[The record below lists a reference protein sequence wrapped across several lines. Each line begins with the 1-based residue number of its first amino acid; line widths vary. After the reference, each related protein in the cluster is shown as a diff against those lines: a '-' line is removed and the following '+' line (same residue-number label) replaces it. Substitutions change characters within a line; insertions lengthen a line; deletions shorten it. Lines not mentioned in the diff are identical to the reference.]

1 MLIKDQMTPN
11 PIYGHPTMPLAEA
24 QALMQEKNIRHLP
37 ILDDDEK
44 LVGLITRRALAQALP
59 DDLSQFGP
67 FVINYTLAKLQAHN
81 IMVRD
86 VVTIDPDIT
95 IEEAARIMAD
105 ENIGCLPVMQDGDPS
120 TGSGQRLVGII
131 TDTDLFNIMLNLLGA
146 RRAGVRMTV
155 LQPDRAGEV
164 ARLTRAIDERG
175 GYISVFVTYPTAD
188 PDTWAS
194 VVKVAN
200 VPEETLVEAVAN
212 LEDTHVQDIR
222 ETSKVSSER

>member
-44 LVGLITRRALAQALP
+44 LVGLVTRRALAQALP

-86 VVTIDPDIT
+86 VVTIDPDTT

-105 ENIGCLPVMQDGDPS
+105 ENIGCLPVLRDEN
-120 TGSGQRLVGII
+120 LVGII
-131 TDTDLFNIMLNLLGA
+131 TESDLFNIMVNLLGA
-146 RRAGVRMTV
+146 RRPGVRMTI

-164 ARLTRAIDERG
+164 ARLTRAIDEKG

-188 PDTWAS
+188 PSTWAS
-194 VVKVAN
+194 VVKVAD
-200 VPEETLVEAVAN
+200 VPGDVLAEMVSN
-212 LEDTHVQDIR
+212 MPDTSVQDVR
-222 ETSKVSSER
+222 EV

>member
-1 MLIKDQMTPN
+1 MLIQDQMTPN

-37 ILDDDEK
+37 ILDDEK

-59 DDLSQFGP
+59 DDLNQFGP

-86 VVTIDPDIT
+86 VITIDPDTT
-95 IEEAARIMAD
+95 IEEAARVMAD
-105 ENIGCLPVMQDGDPS
+105 ENIGCLPVLQDDDPS

-131 TDTDLFNIMLNLLGA
+131 TESDLFNIMVNLLGA
-146 RRAGVRMTV
+146 RRPGVRMTI

-164 ARLTRAIDERG
+164 ARLTRAIDEKG

-188 PDTWAS
+188 PSTWAS
-194 VVKVAN
+194 VVKVAD
-200 VPEETLVEAVAN
+200 VPAATLTETVGN
-212 LEDTHVQDIR
+212 MPDTSVRDVR
-222 ETSKVSSER
+222 EV

>member
-11 PIYGHPTMPLAEA
+11 PIHGHPTMPLAEA

-37 ILDDDEK
+37 ILEDDAK
-44 LVGLITRRALAQALP
+44 LVGLVTRRALAQALP

-81 IMVRD
+81 IMVRE
-86 VVTIDPDIT
+86 VITVDPDTT
-95 IEEAARIMAD
+95 IEEAARVMAD
-105 ENIGCLPVMQDGDPS
+105 ENIGCLPVLEDEK
-120 TGSGQRLVGII
+120 LVGII
-131 TDTDLFNIMLNLLGA
+131 TESDLFNVMVNLLGA

-164 ARLTRAIDERG
+164 ARLTKTIHENG
-175 GYISVFVTYPTAD
+175 GYLSVFVTYPTSD

-200 VPEETLVEAVAN
+200 IPATTLTEVIGNMDET
-212 LEDTHVQDIR
+212 DVQDVR
-222 ETSKVSSER
+222 EV